1 MTLAVK
7 STINN
12 EQIWTEI
19 FHTNAS
25 SVDGVV
31 VSATITPVKK
41 NNLKNYD
48 EIMFSNFKIFL
59 TNRISHHWW

>member
-7 STINN
+7 RTINN

-31 VSATITPVKK
+31 VIATITPVKIK
-41 NNLKNYD
+41 WLW
-48 EIMFSNFKIFL
+48 EIMMESCLVI
-59 TNRISHHWW
+59 

>member
-7 STINN
+7 RTINN

-31 VSATITPVKK
+31 VSATITPVKIK
-41 NNLKNYD
+41 
-48 EIMFSNFKIFL
+48 
-59 TNRISHHWW
+59 